1 MIASIVN
8 FSVFL
13 NAICKNGRVTS
24 SNFVKTE
31 VQPLVH
37 ETEHHDLF
45 CNFLKCSASNEFH
58 SVWYSPR
65 ELLVSYSLQAVFWFS
80 SETVISE

>member
-1 MIASIVN
+1 MLASIVN

-31 VQPLVH
+31 VQALVH

-45 CNFLKCSASNEFH
+45 
-58 SVWYSPR
+58 
-65 ELLVSYSLQAVFWFS
+65 AVFS
-80 SETVISE
+80 SVATS